1 MADTSQ
7 AWFWRMHRGE
17 TPPPP
22 VAGLLGQH
30 ILRVDVAAGEL
41 DAHFEATAQFL
52 NPAGK
57 VQGGMLG
64 AMLDAL
70 TASLVDATLSPGQI
84 VSTLNLNLSF
94 LAPANAGTLQ
104 GRARLARRG
113 RQVAHVAG
121 DLLQD
126 GRIVASAT
134 AICMIRDGD
143 PARLLPRTGPTV

>member
-7 AWFWRMHRGE
+7 AWFWRMHRGD

-22 VAGLLGQH
+22 VAGLLSQH
-30 ILRVDVAAGEL
+30 ILRIDVEAGEL
-41 DAHFEATAQFL
+41 DARFDAPAQFL

-64 AMLDAL
+64 AMLDAV

-94 LAPANAGTLQ
+94 LAPANAGTLE
-104 GRARLARRG
+104 GRAWLARRG
-113 RQVAHVAG
+113 RQVAHVAA

-134 AICMIRDGD
+134 AICMVREGE
-143 PARLLPRTGPTV
+143 PTGLLLNTEPIV